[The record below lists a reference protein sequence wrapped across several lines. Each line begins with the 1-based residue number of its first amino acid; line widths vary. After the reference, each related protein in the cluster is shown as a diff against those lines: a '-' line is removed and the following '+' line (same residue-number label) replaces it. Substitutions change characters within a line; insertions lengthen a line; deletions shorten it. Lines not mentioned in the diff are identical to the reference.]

1 MKLRWLIVQNM
12 DGTKQPPILQF
23 CYPDP
28 WDLSEEWEDVE
39 EVYTLNEEE

>member
-12 DGTKQPPILQF
+12 DGTQQLPILQF

-28 WDLSEEWEDVE
+28 WDLSEDWKDVE
-39 EVYTLNEEE
+39 AVYTLNEEE